1 MACSEGGAE
10 LGQQHRRRLP
20 QRIDVAPVRADH
32 HLDPPRRPI
41 HDGGPRK
48 ALPGEQVRAN
58 PLANQTFANPA
69 PHGAREVPRPPVR
82 LRALANGR
90 VREAVLAPDPAPGDK
105 SDRLRG
111 VGQALISLA
120 RTRARGANHGAA
132 ARSLRCPKADK
143 IKPAWQSHGG
153 PGTPWPGHAR
163 VYISRDDGWKKST
176 NTSSYSSW
184 PREVGER

>member
-1 MACSEGGAE
+1 MACSEGGAARTAAPPPPPAA
-10 LGQQHRRRLP
+10 HRC
-20 QRIDVAPVRADH
+20 RAGASGP
-32 HLDPPRRPI
+32 PPRS
-41 HDGGPRK
+41 
-48 ALPGEQVRAN
+48 
-58 PLANQTFANPA
+58 PA
-69 PHGAREVPRPPVR
+69 PPHPRWRPSEGITRRAGSREPPCEPNFREPGSHGAREVPRPPVR

-111 VGQALISLA
+111 VGQALIDLA

-153 PGTPWPGHAR
+153 PGTPWPGHAQ